1 MRADDWSEASTI
13 ANAER
18 IRAAR
23 ELRGLTQR
31 EATGLMSRPITP
43 AALSQIEAGKVR
55 ASPATVLALAE
66 ALQVPPGFFTGRR
79 SQPAVPF
86 FRDLRATP
94 ARERRRAAALALVL
108 HDIVLTMEDLVRL
121 PDVRVPDY
129 PTSATAPTA
138 AIADGADASRG
149 EWGLG
154 AAPISNVVREIE
166 RRGVPVARLA
176 LGRASLDAFAAWFPH
191 RPLILLA
198 ADKQNYVRSR
208 FDAAHELGHL
218 VMHRGVD
225 PGDKILEKQAH
236 HFATCLL
243 LPNDIAL
250 QELPRRLDA
259 KGWMQLAALKQQ
271 WGISMSALLMRAR
284 SLDLLS
290 PEAHRNA
297 MKYMSV
303 RGWRTVEPGDREMG
317 LPEAPVLL
325 DRAVARIKAEF
336 GLTLADLAERAG
348 LPVDDTVA
356 LVQAAMDAR
365 PSVEL

>member
-1 MRADDWSEASTI
+1 MQADDWSEASTI
-13 ANAER
+13 ATAER

-31 EATGLMSRPITP
+31 EATALMSRPITP
-43 AALSQIEAGKVR
+43 AALSQIEAGRVR
-55 ASPATVLALAE
+55 ASPATVLALAK
-66 ALQVPPGFFTGRR
+66 ALQVPPGFFTSRR
-79 SQPAVPF
+79 SQSPVPF

-108 HDIVLTMEDLVRL
+108 HDIVLTMEELVRL

-129 PTSATAPTA
+129 ATSPTAPPA
-138 AIADGADASRG
+138 AIADVADAIRG
-149 EWGLG
+149 EWALG
-154 AAPISNVVREIE
+154 DGPIPNVVREIE

-176 LGRASLDAFAAWFPH
+176 LGHASVDAFAAWFPH

-218 VMHRGVD
+218 VMHRGID
-225 PGDKILEKQAH
+225 PGDKILETQAH

-243 LPNDIAL
+243 LPNELAL
-250 QELPRRLDA
+250 EELPRRLDA

-271 WGISMSALLMRAR
+271 WGLSINALLMRAR

-303 RGWRTVEPGDREMG
+303 RGWRSVEPGDREMG

-325 DRAVARIKAEF
+325 HRAVARIEAEF
-336 GLTLADLAERAG
+336 RLSLTDLAKRAG
-348 LPVDDTVA
+348 LPVEDTVA
-356 LVQAAMDAR
+356 LVRAAMDTR